1 MRIPFTKAVRE
12 VLARDS
18 SSVFLTGD
26 LGYNALEELARET
39 GPRFVNAGVAEQN
52 MIGVAAGIALSGYR
66 PWVYSIAPFVTYRC
80 HEQIRNDVCL
90 HKLPVRIV
98 GNGGGYTYGIMGSTH
113 HALEDIASLKALPN
127 LQLFFPCSNN
137 HVERAVAAMDASQ
150 LPSYLRLSISGF
162 PRDDAPLEENPRTL
176 TRVYR
181 KSEAKDAVTVIAAG
195 HAAQIAL
202 TLLADGGEAAGPLDL
217 LGLARLP
224 FDPRADEALMAS
236 VRRTGKVIVLEEHYA
251 AGGVAESLAPTLAP
265 LVREFHTMA
274 ATYSADQLYGSA
286 RFHLE
291 QSKLTPRALAEAV
304 EQVRR
309 GSHEPAHA

>member
-1 MRIPFTKAVRE
+1 MRIQFVSAVRE
-12 VLARDS
+12 VLARDP

-26 LGYNALEELARET
+26 LGYNALEELAREA

-127 LQLFFPCSNN
+127 LQLYFPCSNN
-137 HVERAVAAMDASQ
+137 QVASAVAAMDASP

-162 PRDDAPLEENPRTL
+162 QRDDAPLEENAATL

-181 KSEAKDAVTVIAAG
+181 RSEAKDAVTVIAAG

-202 TLLADGGEAAGPLDL
+202 TLVADRPDSDFDL
-217 LGLARLP
+217 FGLARLP

-251 AGGVAESLAPTLAP
+251 AGGVGESLAPVLAP
-265 LVREFHTMA
+265 LVREYVTMA
-274 ATYSADQLYGSA
+274 AVYAPDQLYGGS

-291 QSKLTPRALAEAV
+291 QSKLTPGALAEAV
-304 EQVRR
+304 AQARR
-309 GSHEPAHA
+309 GSHEPGHA